1 MTPPQ
6 PGASAPRLKPSR
18 KDAVA
23 GEANPPAMGLLLRI
37 VVNALALVAVAY
49 LVPGIGVTGF
59 GGALIAAIV
68 LGVVNAVLKPIL
80 IILSL
85 PLEIIT
91 LGLFTFVINA
101 LLFWF
106 VGQLGLGLS
115 VHGFWPAFIGS
126 IVLSIVSLI
135 LSALVRSVEKS

>member
-1 MTPPQ
+1 
-6 PGASAPRLKPSR
+6 
-18 KDAVA
+18 
-23 GEANPPAMGLLLRI
+23 MGLLLRI
-37 VVNALALVAVAY
+37 IVNAVALLAVAY
-49 LVPGIGVTGF
+49 LVPGISVTGF
-59 GGALIAAIV
+59 VGALIAAVV

-106 VGQLGLGLS
+106 VGQLGLGLA
-115 VHGFWPAFIGS
+115 VHGFWPALIGS
-126 IVLSIVSLI
+126 IALSIVSMI
-135 LSALVRSVEKS
+135 LSALVRGVEKS

>member
-1 MTPPQ
+1 M
-6 PGASAPRLKPSR
+6 S
-18 KDAVA
+18 
-23 GEANPPAMGLLLRI
+23 LLLRI
-37 VVNALALVAVAY
+37 IVNAVALLAVAY
-49 LVPGIGVTGF
+49 LVPGIVVSGF
-59 GGALIAAIV
+59 LGALVAAIV

-106 VGQLGLGLS
+106 VGQLGLGLT
-115 VHGFWPAFIGS
+115 VTGFWPALIGS
-126 IVLSIVSLI
+126 IVLSIVSLV

>member
-1 MTPPQ
+1 
-6 PGASAPRLKPSR
+6 
-18 KDAVA
+18 
-23 GEANPPAMGLLLRI
+23 MGLLLRI
-37 VVNALALVAVAY
+37 IVNAVALLAVAY
-49 LVPGIGVTGF
+49 LVPGISVTGF
-59 GGALIAAIV
+59 VGALIAAVV

-106 VGQLGLGLS
+106 VGQLGLGLA
-115 VHGFWPAFIGS
+115 VHGFWPALIGS
-126 IVLSIVSLI
+126 IVLSIVSMI

>member
-1 MTPPQ
+1 
-6 PGASAPRLKPSR
+6 
-18 KDAVA
+18 
-23 GEANPPAMGLLLRI
+23 MGLLLRI
-37 VVNALALVAVAY
+37 IINAVALLAVAY
-49 LVPGIGVTGF
+49 LLRPGIEVSGLW
-59 GGALIAAIV
+59 GALVAAVV

-115 VHGFWPAFIGS
+115 VHGFWPALIGS
-126 IVLSIVSLI
+126 IVLSIVSMI
-135 LSALVRSVEKS
+135 LSAFVRSVEKS

>member
-1 MTPPQ
+1 
-6 PGASAPRLKPSR
+6 
-18 KDAVA
+18 
-23 GEANPPAMGLLLRI
+23 MGLLLRI
-37 VVNALALVAVAY
+37 VINAAALLAVAY
-49 LVPGIGVTGF
+49 LLKPGIEVSGPW
-59 GGALIAAIV
+59 GALVAAIV

-106 VGQLGLGLS
+106 VGQLGLGLT

>member
-1 MTPPQ
+1 
-6 PGASAPRLKPSR
+6 
-18 KDAVA
+18 
-23 GEANPPAMGLLLRI
+23 MGLLLRI
-37 VVNALALVAVAY
+37 LLNAIALIAVAF
-49 LVPGIGVTGF
+49 LVPGIAVTGF
-59 GGALIAAIV
+59 VGALVAAVV

-115 VHGFWPAFIGS
+115 VHGFWAALIGS
-126 IVLSIVSLI
+126 IILSIVSLI

>member
-1 MTPPQ
+1 
-6 PGASAPRLKPSR
+6 
-18 KDAVA
+18 
-23 GEANPPAMGLLLRI
+23 MGLLLRI
-37 VVNALALVAVAY
+37 VVNALALLAVAY
-49 LVPGIGVTGF
+49 LVPGITVTGF
-59 GGALIAAIV
+59 VGALIAAVV
-68 LGVVNAVLKPIL
+68 LGIVNAVLKPIL

-106 VGQLGLGLS
+106 VGQLGLGLG

-126 IVLSIVSLI
+126 IILSIVSMI

>member
-1 MTPPQ
+1 
-6 PGASAPRLKPSR
+6 
-18 KDAVA
+18 
-23 GEANPPAMGLLLRI
+23 MGLLLRI
-37 VVNALALVAVAY
+37 VVNALALLAVAY
-49 LVPGIGVTGF
+49 LVPGITVTGF
-59 GGALIAAIV
+59 VGALIAAVV
-68 LGVVNAVLKPIL
+68 LGIVNAVLKPIL

-106 VGQLGLGLS
+106 VGQLGLGLT
-115 VHGFWPAFIGS
+115 VTGFWPALIGS

>member
-1 MTPPQ
+1 
-6 PGASAPRLKPSR
+6 
-18 KDAVA
+18 
-23 GEANPPAMGLLLRI
+23 MGLLLRI
-37 VVNALALVAVAY
+37 IVNAVALLAVAY
-49 LVPGIGVTGF
+49 LVPGISVTGF
-59 GGALIAAIV
+59 VGALIAAVV

-106 VGQLGLGLS
+106 VGQLGLGLA
-115 VHGFWPAFIGS
+115 VHGFWPALIGS
-126 IVLSIVSLI
+126 IVLSIVSMI
-135 LSALVRSVEKS
+135 LSALVRGVEKS

>member
-1 MTPPQ
+1 M
-6 PGASAPRLKPSR
+6 S
-18 KDAVA
+18 
-23 GEANPPAMGLLLRI
+23 LLLRI
-37 VVNALALVAVAY
+37 IVNAVALLAVAY
-49 LVPGIGVTGF
+49 LVPGIVVSGF
-59 GGALIAAIV
+59 LGALVAAVV

-106 VGQLGLGLS
+106 VGQLGLGLT
-115 VHGFWPAFIGS
+115 VTGFWPALIGS
-126 IVLSIVSLI
+126 IVLSIVSLV

>member
-1 MTPPQ
+1 
-6 PGASAPRLKPSR
+6 
-18 KDAVA
+18 V
-23 GEANPPAMGLLLRI
+23 GLLLRI
-37 VVNALALVAVAY
+37 IINAVALLAVAY
-49 LVPGIGVTGF
+49 LIPGIEVSGLR
-59 GGALIAAIV
+59 GALVAAVV

-106 VGQLGLGLS
+106 VGQLGLGIS
-115 VHGFWPAFIGS
+115 VHGFWPALIGS
-126 IVLSIVSLI
+126 IVLSIVSMI
-135 LSALVRSVEKS
+135 LSAFVRSVEKS

>member
-1 MTPPQ
+1 
-6 PGASAPRLKPSR
+6 
-18 KDAVA
+18 
-23 GEANPPAMGLLLRI
+23 MGLLLRI
-37 VVNALALVAVAY
+37 LINAVALLAVAY
-49 LVPGIGVTGF
+49 FIPGITVTGF
-59 GGALIAAIV
+59 VGALIAAIV
-68 LGVVNAVLKPIL
+68 LGLVNAVLKPIL

-85 PLEIIT
+85 PLEILT

-106 VGQLGLGLS
+106 VGQLGLGLT

-126 IVLSIVSLI
+126 IILSIVSMI

>member
-1 MTPPQ
+1 
-6 PGASAPRLKPSR
+6 
-18 KDAVA
+18 
-23 GEANPPAMGLLLRI
+23 MGLLLRI
-37 VVNALALVAVAY
+37 LVNAVALLAVAY
-49 LVPGIGVTGF
+49 LVPGIVVSGF
-59 GGALIAAIV
+59 VGALVAAIV

-106 VGQLGLGLS
+106 VGQLGLGLT
-115 VHGFWPAFIGS
+115 VTGFWPALIGS